1 MYKYINIT
9 QQGPLNHDV
18 LLLTFLFSIRLHKHT
33 VFLTCLHRHSHF
45 RQLSRETSSLW
56 KTESMFPNIC
66 CLIWIEACISLTLLH
81 TSLVVWLSLA
91 NETFTNL
98 VCYFR
103 AADLRTIMRSGLPM
117 FTILSQLWIMFP
129 WEKFTLSEKWA
140 LSFVSDQDFVGILQ
154 RKQAPVDRYI
164 YVSFSLS
171 A

>member
-18 LLLTFLFSIRLHKHT
+18 LLPTFLFSIRLHKHT

-56 KTESMFPNIC
+56 KTESIFPNIC

-91 NETFTNL
+91 NETFTNV

-117 FTILSQLWIMFP
+117 LTIPSVTTMDNVSMREIYPEWEMSLVICKLPRFCGYFT
-129 WEKFTLSEKWA
+129 A
-140 LSFVSDQDFVGILQ
+140 
-154 RKQAPVDRYI
+154 
-164 YVSFSLS
+164 
-171 A
+171 